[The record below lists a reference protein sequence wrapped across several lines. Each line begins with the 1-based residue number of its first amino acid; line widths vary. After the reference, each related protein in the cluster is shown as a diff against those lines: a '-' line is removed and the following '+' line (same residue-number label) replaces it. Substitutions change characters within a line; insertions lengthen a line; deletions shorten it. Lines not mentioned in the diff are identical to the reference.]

1 MLKKIPKPIR
11 NAPEDA
17 CYVCREHDGALGTCS
32 GGCGLWCH
40 PACEGLPPM
49 KGKRKRKDAEF
60 GSCPSPA
67 TPSRASGYTF
77 TCGRC
82 DAIVG
87 ARVFALGQV
96 PFFWPARVIKRDQ
109 HDRVCVEGT
118 KNRRRPG
125 TLPPPPRRRRPTR
138 PAAAAARAAAALRR
152 GRGSMAIN
160 LW

>member
-87 ARVFALGQV
+87 ARVFARSDKST
-96 PFFWPARVIKRDQ
+96 FFWPARVIKRDQ
-109 HDRVCVEGT
+109 HDRVCVEYECCQ
-118 KNRRRPG
+118 
-125 TLPPPPRRRRPTR
+125 
-138 PAAAAARAAAALRR
+138 
-152 GRGSMAIN
+152 
-160 LW
+160 